1 MCYLWKLREISVLSL
16 YFKGTEVTEEYL
28 GVSFG
33 SYLKRKV
40 HSISNIRIQQ
50 SEKWQNFSEWL
61 QHQNLIFQVLVC
73 RSLT

>member
-1 MCYLWKLREISVLSL
+1 MCYLWKLREISVLSM

-28 GVSFG
+28 RVGFG
-33 SYLKRKV
+33 SYLECKV

-61 QHQNLIFQVLVC
+61 QHQNLTFQVLV
-73 RSLT
+73 